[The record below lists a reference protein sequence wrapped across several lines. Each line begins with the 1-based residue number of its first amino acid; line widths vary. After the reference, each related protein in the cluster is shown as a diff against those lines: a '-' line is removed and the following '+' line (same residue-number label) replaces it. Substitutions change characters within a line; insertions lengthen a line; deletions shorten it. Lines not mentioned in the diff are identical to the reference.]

1 MADTDNKLI
10 PSVLEACKTANGVL
24 NSELQT
30 HIQALL
36 GCSKTQLGQALLP
49 YAASFAQAPI
59 SSFLVGAVA
68 YDKHSDHYFLGANLE
83 FSHRALSLV
92 VHAEQAAIN
101 NAWLNGAKE
110 ITSLDITAAPCGY
123 CRQFMNELSN
133 AKELKITLPT
143 GETTLSQL
151 LPGDFGPTDLG
162 NQESLFDSAPIAI
175 NKVGE
180 LSDKLV
186 SHLSQVYA
194 PYTKNIAAAELVMK
208 SGKRFYGRYVE
219 NAAYSPSLSPMQS
232 ALSQLAMSGEI
243 LAEAKLERA
252 TLVETKGRENQRAVT
267 EAVISSFNETLKLHY
282 YLIESKQA

>member
-1 MADTDNKLI
+1 MVDTDNKLNL
-10 PSVLEACKTANGVL
+10 SVLEVCKTAKGVL
-24 NSELQT
+24 NLDLQNHVQT
-30 HIQALL
+30 LL

-68 YDKHSDHYFLGANLE
+68 YDKLSEQYFLGANLE
-83 FSHRALSLV
+83 FSHQALSLV

-110 ITSLDITAAPCGY
+110 ISSLDITAAPCGY

-133 AKELKITLPT
+133 AKQLKITLPT
-143 GETTLSQL
+143 GETSLSQL

-162 NQESLFDSAPIAI
+162 NQESLFDSAPV
-175 NKVGE
+175 KVVNTDGLSGE
-180 LSDKLV
+180 LIG
-186 SHLSQVYA
+186 HLTQVYA
-194 PYTKNIAAAELVMK
+194 PYTNNIAAAELVMTN
-208 SGKRFYGRYVE
+208 GERFYGRYVE

-252 TLVETKGRENQRAVT
+252 TLVETKGKENQRAVT
-267 EAVISSFNETLKLHY
+267 EAVINSFNKALKLQY
-282 YLIESKQA
+282 YLIDVKQA

>member
-1 MADTDNKLI
+1 MVDTDNKLN
-10 PSVLEACKTANGVL
+10 PSVLEVCKSANGVL
-24 NSELQT
+24 TPDIQN
-30 HIQALL
+30 HIKSLL
-36 GCSKTQLGQALLP
+36 GCDNTQLGQALLP

-68 YDKHSDHYFLGANLE
+68 YDKYTECYFLGANLE
-83 FSHRALSLV
+83 FSHQALSLV

-110 ITSLDITAAPCGY
+110 ITRIDITAAPCGY
-123 CRQFMNELSN
+123 CRQFMNELKN
-133 AKELKITLPT
+133 AKQLKITLPT

-162 NQESLFDSAPIAI
+162 NQEALFGSTSIDIQNHDGLS
-175 NKVGE
+175 GE
-180 LSDKLV
+180 LIR
-186 SHLSQVYA
+186 HLSQVYA
-194 PYTKNIAAAELVMK
+194 PYTKNVAAAELVTTN
-208 SGKRFYGRYVE
+208 GKRFYGRYIE

-267 EAVISSFNETLKLHY
+267 EAVISSFNDALELQYHV
-282 YLIESKQA
+282 IEIK